1 MASQGVLGRQWFGR
15 NERAHAKPWY
25 GLCPWETRTVKASST
40 PKLDRTIELADGRT
54 LAYSEWGDLGGRP
67 VVFLHGTP
75 SSRLLCWDVDATE
88 ALGVRLV
95 TVDRSGYGRSDP
107 RADVT
112 LLNWV
117 DDYIE
122 LVDHLGLPS
131 CPVLGHSGGGPYALA
146 CAYRLPERVSSLG
159 LAASPG
165 LIHETPGALD
175 GLSPEERADYDL
187 FRRDRVAGIEAIRR
201 RCQWYDGEGW
211 QTLFTE
217 SWGQADDRV
226 LARPTRKTCGRGLVR
241 VRWVSHW
248 TTSSTPNPTDSR
260 SPMFDRRS
268 TCGLGTAMPLSRRFT
283 LTTWFRRSR
292 ERPSYPSREVAISS
306 RSTGGEICSPR

>member
-1 MASQGVLGRQWFGR
+1 
-15 NERAHAKPWY
+15 
-25 GLCPWETRTVKASST
+25 VKASST

-226 LARPTRKTCGRGLVR
+226 LARPDVLEANKENMREGARQGSMGLALDYVVDAQPDGFSVADVR
-241 VRWVSHW
+241 QEVHVWIGDSDAAVAPFHADYLVSTIPRATLVSFPGGGHLF
-248 TTSSTPNPTDSR
+248 P
-260 SPMFDRRS
+260 FDWW
-268 TCGLGTAMPLSRRFT
+268 GDMLAA
-283 LTTWFRRSR
+283 LT
-292 ERPSYPSREVAISS
+292 
-306 RSTGGEICSPR
+306 